1 MGKIIM
7 PTKIQYI
14 RAPKQN
20 SLSPEE
26 LKWSC
31 NTDCFKFDTTDTVT
45 PIDGIIGQHRA
56 IKALKI
62 GIDIDGPGYNI
73 FITGLSGT
81 GKQTTIRKL
90 LHEFLPKR
98 KLKLNDYAYVNN
110 FRDQDHPTIL
120 LFGAGQGRT
129 FKAEL
134 KSVIK
139 FLQENISQILEKEP
153 FLSERKKLISELGK
167 TQQTIMGDFEK
178 KIKKDKLT
186 LGQIKTEEVTRPELF
201 AVIDKKPVYIQQIEE
216 YVTSKKITRKA
227 ADTIIKKY
235 AEHQD
240 ELYSV
245 FKESLKITQK
255 FQSKLGELETKAVKS
270 LIAATFGELKNKYKY
285 KKVRKYL
292 DKAAEH
298 VLENLDQFKFESV
311 TLKEKEGD
319 VETFFKNYEVNLIL
333 DNSHA
338 KEIPVIIETSPTYS
352 NLFGSIEKVN
362 DGTGVWQSDFT
373 RIKVGSILRANGG
386 FLVLNAV
393 DAINEPGVWK
403 TLKRVLLHGKLEIQ
417 DLSSLYQISAST
429 IIPEPIE
436 INCKVIM
443 IGNNYSYSV
452 LSSYED
458 DFNKVFK
465 IKSEFDYE
473 MTRSEDALM
482 EYARIVKKLVT
493 QEKLLEFDKSAIGKI
508 VEYGARYAGD
518 QNKLTTRFAYIADL
532 AREANFWAKDV
543 NTKVV
548 TKIHIDQAYTSAIE
562 RHSMHESKLKEM
574 YSNNTYLIATE
585 GARIGQING
594 LAVYGGSFYSFGKP
608 SRITASV
615 GLGNGSIINVERE
628 SGLSGNTHN
637 KGMLIITGYFREKF
651 GKRYPLSFT
660 ASLVFE
666 QGYGMIDGDSA
677 SVTEVC
683 ALLSSI
689 SEIPIKQS
697 FAITGSINQKGDIQ
711 PIGGVNEKIEGYFDI
726 CKERGL
732 TKKQGVIIPFQNVK
746 DLMLKDEIIE
756 AVRNKEFHIHS
767 IKSVDEA
774 IELLT
779 GVKSGKLL
787 KNCRY
792 QAHTVYGEVERHL
805 REMKQRLRPS
815 QINPAIKE
823 SSESNVSK
831 VKGKK

>member
-1 MGKIIM
+1 MASK
-7 PTKIQYI
+7 TAYL
-14 RAPKQN
+14 RAPKYQ
-20 SLSPEE
+20 SLAPED

-31 NTDCFKFDTTDTVT
+31 DTDCFKFDTTDTVT
-45 PIDGIIGQHRA
+45 PIEGIIGQHRA
-56 IKALKI
+56 IKALKL
-62 GIDIDGPGYNI
+62 GIDIEGSGYNI

-90 LHEFLPKR
+90 LHEFLPK
-98 KLKLNDYAYVNN
+98 KKNKLNDYVYVNN
-110 FRDQDHPTIL
+110 FRDPDHPTIL
-120 LFGAGQGRT
+120 VFPSGQGRA
-129 FKAEL
+129 FKNDI
-134 KSVIK
+134 KSTIK
-139 FLQENISQILEKEP
+139 FLQENIPQILEKEP
-153 FLSERKKLISELGK
+153 FLSQRKKLITELGK
-167 TQQTIMGDFEK
+167 TQQTIMSDFEK
-178 KIKKDKLT
+178 KLNKDKLT

-201 AVIDKKPVYIQQIEE
+201 ALIEKKPVYIQELDE
-216 YVTSKKITRKA
+216 YVKSKKITKKV
-227 ADTIIKKY
+227 ADTFIKNYTK
-235 AEHQD
+235 HQD
-240 ELYSV
+240 ELYLV
-245 FKESLKITQK
+245 FKETLKLTQQ
-255 FQSKLGELETKAVKS
+255 FQSKLSELESKAVQS
-270 LIAATFGELKNKYKY
+270 LISATYEEIKNKYKI

-292 DKAAEH
+292 EKSSEH
-298 VLENLDQFKFESV
+298 VLENLDQFKFEA
-311 TLKEKEGD
+311 TTINEKESNA
-319 VETFFKNYEVNLIL
+319 ENFFKNYEVNLIL
-333 DNSHA
+333 DNSNN
-338 KEIPVIIETSPTYS
+338 KNIPVITETSPSYS
-352 NLFGSIEKVN
+352 NLFGSIEKIN
-362 DGTGVWQSDFT
+362 DGSGVWQSDFT

-417 DLSSLYQISAST
+417 DLSSLYQISSNSLK
-429 IIPEPIE
+429 PEPIE

-443 IGNNYSYSV
+443 IGSNYSYSV
-452 LSSYED
+452 LSGYED

-473 MTRSEDALM
+473 MTRSESALM
-482 EYARIVKKLVT
+482 EYARIVKKMVS
-493 QEKLLEFDKSAIGKI
+493 QEKLQEFDKSAIGKI

-543 NTKVV
+543 NNKIV
-548 TKIHIDQAYTSAIE
+548 TKAHVDQAYNSAIE

-574 YSNNTYLIATE
+574 FLNETYLIDTE

-628 SGLSGNTHN
+628 AGLSGNTHN
-637 KGMLIITGYFREKF
+637 KGMLIISGYFREKF
-651 GKRYPLSFT
+651 GKRFPLSFT

-726 CKERGL
+726 CNERGL
-732 TKKQGVIIPFQNVK
+732 TKKQGVIIPFQNAK
-746 DLMLKDEIIE
+746 DLMLKDEVIE
-756 AVRNKEFHIHS
+756 AVKRKEFAIYP
-767 IKSVDEA
+767 IKSVNEA

-779 GVKSGKLL
+779 GVKAGKLL

-805 REMKQRLRPS
+805 REMKQRLRPLHLN
-815 QINPAIKE
+815 QAAQE
-823 SSESNVSK
+823 SSKTNISK

>member
-1 MGKIIM
+1 MS
-7 PTKIQYI
+7 TKTQYI
-14 RAPKQN
+14 RAPKQKC
-20 SLSPEE
+20 LSFEE
-26 LKWSC
+26 LKWTC

-45 PIDGIIGQHRA
+45 PIDGIVGQHRA

-62 GIDIDGPGYNI
+62 GIDIDGAGYNI

-90 LHEFLPKR
+90 LHEFLPKK
-98 KLKLNDYAYVNN
+98 KLNLNDYAYVNN

-120 LFGAGQGRT
+120 LFPSGQGRK
-129 FKAEL
+129 FKSEL
-134 KSVIK
+134 GSVIK
-139 FLQENISQILEKEP
+139 FLQENIPQILEKEP
-153 FLSERKKLISELGK
+153 FLTERKKLLSELGK
-167 TQQTIMGDFEK
+167 TQQAIMSDFEK
-178 KIKKDKLT
+178 KLKKDKLT

-201 AVIDKKPVYIQQIEE
+201 AVIDKKPVYIQQLEE
-216 YVTSKKITRKA
+216 YVTSKKITRKE
-227 ADTIIKKY
+227 ADTIVKKY
-235 AEHQD
+235 TEHQD

-245 FKESLKITQK
+245 FKESLKLTQS
-255 FQSKLGELETKAVKS
+255 FQQKLGELETKAVKN
-270 LIAATFGELKNKYKY
+270 LIAASFGEM
-285 KKVRKYL
+285 KKKFKFKKIRKFL
-292 DKAAEH
+292 DKTAEH
-298 VLENLDQFKFESV
+298 VLENLDQFKYEAV
-311 TLKEKEGD
+311 VQKDKDGNENN
-319 VETFFKNYEVNLIL
+319 FFKNYEVNLIL

-338 KEIPVIIETSPTYS
+338 KEVPVINETSPTYS

-403 TLKRVLLHGKLEIQ
+403 TLKRILLHGKLEIQ
-417 DLSSLYQISAST
+417 DLSSLYQVSASALK
-429 IIPEPIE
+429 PEPID

-473 MTRSEDALM
+473 MTRSESALM

-493 QEKLLEFDKSAIGKI
+493 QEKLQEFDKSAIGKI

-518 QNKLTTRFAYIADL
+518 QNKLTTRFAYISDL
-532 AREANFWAKDV
+532 VREANFWAKDV
-543 NTKVV
+543 NEKIV
-548 TKIHIDQAYTSAIE
+548 TKIHVDQAYNSAIE
-562 RHSMHESKLKEM
+562 RHSLQESKLKEM
-574 YSNNTYLIATE
+574 YSNKTYLIDTE
-585 GARIGQING
+585 GARVGQING

-628 SGLSGNTHN
+628 AGLSGNTHN

-651 GKRYPLSFT
+651 GKRFPLSFT

-683 ALLSSI
+683 ALLSSL

-697 FAITGSINQKGDIQ
+697 YAITGSINQKGDIQ

-746 DLMLKDEIIE
+746 DLMLKDEVID
-756 AVRNKEFHIHS
+756 AVKNKEFAIHA
-767 IKSVDEA
+767 IKSVDDA

-779 GVKSGKLL
+779 GIKAGKLL

-805 REMKQRLRPS
+805 REMKQRLRPP
-815 QINPAIKE
+815 QLNQAVKE
-823 SSESNVSK
+823 SSENNISK

>member
-1 MGKIIM
+1 MS
-7 PTKIQYI
+7 TKTQYI
-14 RAPKQN
+14 RAPKQKR
-20 SLSPEE
+20 LSFEE
-26 LKWSC
+26 LKWTC

-45 PIDGIIGQHRA
+45 PIDGIVGQHRA

-62 GIDIDGPGYNI
+62 GIDIDGAGYNI

-90 LHEFLPKR
+90 LHEFLPKK

-120 LFGAGQGRT
+120 LFPAGQGRA
-129 FKAEL
+129 FKSEL
-134 KSVIK
+134 GSVIK
-139 FLQENISQILEKEP
+139 FLKENIPQILEKEP
-153 FLSERKKLISELGK
+153 FLTERKKLVSELGK
-167 TQQTIMGDFEK
+167 TQQTIMSEFEK
-178 KIKKDKLT
+178 KLKKDKLT

-201 AVIDKKPVYIQQIEE
+201 AVIDKKPVYIQQLEE
-216 YVTSKKITRKA
+216 YVTSKKITRKE
-227 ADTIIKKY
+227 ADTLVKKY
-235 AEHQD
+235 NEHQD
-240 ELYSV
+240 ELYLV
-245 FKESLKITQK
+245 FKESLKLTQN
-255 FQSKLGELETKAVKS
+255 FQQKLSEIETKAVKN
-270 LIAATFGELKNKYKY
+270 LIAASFGEMKSKYKF
-285 KKVRKYL
+285 KKIRKFL
-292 DKAAEH
+292 DKTSEH
-298 VLENLDQFKFESV
+298 VLENLDQFKYEAVVQKDKDGNENS
-311 TLKEKEGD
+311 
-319 VETFFKNYEVNLIL
+319 FFKNYEVNLIL

-338 KEIPVIIETSPTYS
+338 KEVPVITETSPTYS
-352 NLFGSIEKVN
+352 NLFGSIEKIN

-403 TLKRVLLHGKLEIQ
+403 TLKRILLHGKLEIQ
-417 DLSSLYQISAST
+417 DLSSLYQVSASALK
-429 IIPEPIE
+429 PEPID

-473 MTRSEDALM
+473 MTRSENALM

-493 QEKLLEFDKSAIGKI
+493 QEKLQEFDKSAIGKI

-518 QNKLTTRFAYIADL
+518 QNKLTTRFAYISDL
-532 AREANFWAKDV
+532 VREANFWAKDV
-543 NTKVV
+543 NEKIV
-548 TKIHIDQAYTSAIE
+548 TKIHVDQAYKSAIE
-562 RHSMHESKLKEM
+562 RHSLHESKLKEM
-574 YSNNTYLIATE
+574 YSNQTYLIDTD

-651 GKRYPLSFT
+651 GKRFPLSFT

-683 ALLSSI
+683 ALLSSL

-746 DLMLKDEIIE
+746 DLMLKDEVIE
-756 AVRNKEFHIHS
+756 AVKNKEFTIHA
-767 IKSVDEA
+767 IKSVDDA

-779 GVKSGKLL
+779 GVKAGKLL

-805 REMKQRLRPS
+805 REMKQRLRPP
-815 QINPAIKE
+815 QINQPVKE
-823 SSESNVSK
+823 SKENNISK

>member
-1 MGKIIM
+1 M
-7 PTKIQYI
+7 PTKTAYL
-14 RAPKQN
+14 RAPKHK
-20 SLSPEE
+20 SLAPED

-31 NTDCFKFDTTDTVT
+31 NTDCFKFDTTDTVI
-45 PIDGIIGQHRA
+45 PIEGIVGQHRA

-62 GIDIDGPGYNI
+62 GIDIEGPGYNI

-90 LHEFLPKR
+90 LHEFLPKKKT
-98 KLKLNDYAYVNN
+98 KLSDYVYVNN
-110 FRDQDHPTIL
+110 FRDPDHPSIL
-120 LFGAGQGRT
+120 VFPSGQGRA
-129 FKAEL
+129 FKNDIKATL
-134 KSVIK
+134 K
-139 FLQENISQILEKEP
+139 FLQENIPQILEKEP
-153 FLSERKKLISELGK
+153 FLSQRKKLITELGK
-167 TQQTIMGDFEK
+167 NQQSLMSEFEK
-178 KIKKDKLT
+178 KLKKDKLT

-201 AVIDKKPVYIQQIEE
+201 AVINNKPVYIQELDE
-216 YVTSKKITRKA
+216 YVKSKKITKKT
-227 ADTIIKKY
+227 ADTFIKNY
-235 AEHQD
+235 TRHQD

-245 FKESLKITQK
+245 FKETLKLTQQ
-255 FQSKLGELETKAVKS
+255 FQSHLSELETKAVKS
-270 LIAATFGELKNKYKY
+270 LIAATFGELKNKYKF

-311 TLKEKEGD
+311 TQNEKENNG
-319 VETFFKNYEVNLIL
+319 ENFFKNYEVNLIL

-338 KEIPVIIETSPTYS
+338 KEVPVITETSPTYS

-362 DGTGVWQSDFT
+362 DGSGVWQSDFT
-373 RIKVGSILRANGG
+373 RIKAGSILRANDG
-386 FLVLNAV
+386 FLVINAI

-417 DLSSLYQISAST
+417 DLSSVYQISAST
-429 IIPEPIE
+429 LKPEPID

-443 IGNNYSYSV
+443 IGNNYSYSI

-465 IKSEFDYE
+465 IKAEFDYE
-473 MTRSEDALM
+473 MTRSENALM
-482 EYARIVKKLVT
+482 EYARIVKKLVS
-493 QEKLLEFDKSAIGKI
+493 QEKLQEFDKSAIGKI

-543 NTKVV
+543 NNKIVTKVHV
-548 TKIHIDQAYTSAIE
+548 DQAYNSAIE
-562 RHSMHESKLKEM
+562 RHSMHESKLSEM
-574 YSNNTYLIATE
+574 FLNETYLIDTE
-585 GARIGQING
+585 GTRIGQING

-628 SGLSGNTHN
+628 SGLSGSTHN
-637 KGMLIITGYFREKF
+637 KGMLIISGYFREKF
-651 GKRYPLSFT
+651 GKRFPLSFT

-689 SEIPIKQS
+689 AEIPIKQS

-711 PIGGVNEKIEGYFDI
+711 PIGGVNEKIEGYFDL
-726 CKERGL
+726 CNERGL
-732 TKKQGVIIPFQNVK
+732 NKKQGVIIPFQNVK
-746 DLMLKDEIIE
+746 DLMLKDEVIE
-756 AVRNKEFHIHS
+756 AVKRKEFTIYP
-767 IKSVDEA
+767 IKSVNDA

-779 GVKSGKLL
+779 GVKAGKLL

-792 QAHTVYGEVERHL
+792 QAHTVFGEVERHL
-805 REMKQRLRPS
+805 REMKQRLRP
-815 QINPAIKE
+815 QRLN
-823 SSESNVSK
+823 SENRENSETNISK